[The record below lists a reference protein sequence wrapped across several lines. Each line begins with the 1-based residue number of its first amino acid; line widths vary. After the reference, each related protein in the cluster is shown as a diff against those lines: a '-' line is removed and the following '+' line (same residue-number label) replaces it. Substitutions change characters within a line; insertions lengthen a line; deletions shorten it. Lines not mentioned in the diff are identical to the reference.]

1 MYTDGLGKESLAWH
15 YPFLLPDLTSLPISF
30 DADLHMRAYAQQQFV
45 LQRLM
50 LIRNLNPRAQL
61 PPVLPTAPN
70 HAGKILFNEWAV
82 DSALYNSIIPLLRI
96 CTVPHAQ
103 PQHVPMWAV
112 GKFRCFQFIRIV

>member
-15 YPFLLPDLTSLPISF
+15 YPFLLPGLPSLPISF

-61 PPVLPTAPN
+61 PPVLPTAAN

-82 DSALYNSIIPLLRI
+82 GFRFVQLYYSTTSYLYSASH
-96 CTVPHAQ
+96 TTAASS
-103 PQHVPMWAV
+103 HV
-112 GKFRCFQFIRIV
+112 GRG